1 MTAHFFRR
9 RRLSREVSG
18 PARDSSTRTP
28 ASVVREM
35 HYRLHP
41 NIFHSRYYHLRQL
54 KKAIQH
60 IIQQY
65 FQSRIEHYEVL
76 IDYGCGSMPY
86 RSLFMPYVKNYLG
99 ADIALNKAAEIVL
112 DEQGRLPVDASSAD
126 VILSTQ
132 VLEHVTDPEN
142 YLQEACRVLKQH
154 GLLILSTHGIWMYH
168 PDPVDYWRWTSAGL
182 QKLIRENGFEVVD
195 IIGIQG
201 LAAVGFQLVQ
211 DAFLFRLPAV
221 VKWFFVPVMQ
231 LSIAL
236 ADRFH
241 TSNHRKKDA
250 CVFMIV
256 AQKQ

>member
-28 ASVVREM
+28 ASVVRE
-35 HYRLHP
+35 
-41 NIFHSRYYHLRQL
+41 
-54 KKAIQH
+54 
-60 IIQQY
+60 
-65 FQSRIEHYEVL
+65 
-76 IDYGCGSMPY
+76 
-86 RSLFMPYVKNYLG
+86 
-99 ADIALNKAAEIVL
+99 
-112 DEQGRLPVDASSAD
+112 
-126 VILSTQ
+126 
-132 VLEHVTDPEN
+132 
-142 YLQEACRVLKQH
+142 
-154 GLLILSTHGIWMYH
+154 
-168 PDPVDYWRWTSAGL
+168 
-182 QKLIRENGFEVVD
+182 NGFEVVD

-201 LAAVGFQLVQ
+201 LASVGFQLVQ